1 MQRHRS
7 VFDNKTMA
15 VSIRVVSLLLFAWAA
30 LASDVRVVEEIVAKV
45 NGSIVTSIELAR
57 SRRDLEAGLRQ
68 QGLTGPALEQRL
80 KESEQNLLRDR
91 IDSLLMVQQANVV
104 ANSKELGDSVA
115 SEVTKRLA
123 EMQRQSKIVD
133 QDKFQDYVSRE
144 AGMPFEDFKQQ
155 MRDSLLSQR
164 LMQQEVG
171 SKVTVST
178 ADAQKYYDEH
188 KDQFIRED
196 RVFLSQIKVAT
207 AGKTEKEIPAL
218 EKKAKSL
225 VARARAGEK
234 FGELARDNSDDAET
248 AAEMGQLPPIAI
260 SDLSDQIK
268 EIVLKQDKG
277 YVTDPLKI
285 ADGFLILRIEQKQ
298 KAGLA
303 SFEEVQNEVIERL
316 YGPRFDAAARP
327 FLTDLRMQAFLEIRD
342 GYTDTGAAPGKD
354 THWMD
359 PAQLKP
365 ETVTR
370 EEVAARVRRRRF
382 LWIVPVIGTT
392 TGDTST
398 SSSR

>member
-1 MQRHRS
+1 
-7 VFDNKTMA
+7 MA
-15 VSIRVVSLLLFAWAA
+15 VSIRIVSLLLFAGAA
-30 LASDVRVVEEIVAKV
+30 MASDVRVVEEIVAKV
-45 NGSIVTSIELAR
+45 NGSIITSFEIAR
-57 SRRDLEAGLRQ
+57 NRRDLEASLRQ
-68 QGLTGPALEQRL
+68 QGLTGAALEKALQER
-80 KESEQNLLRDR
+80 EPDLLRDR
-91 IDSLLMVQQANVV
+91 IDSLLMVQQANLVPN
-104 ANSKELGDSVA
+104 ATELGSSVD

-123 EMQRQSKIVD
+123 EIQRRSKIVD
-133 QDKFQDYVSRE
+133 QDKFQDYISRE
-144 AGMPFEDFKQQ
+144 TGMPFEDFKQQ

-164 LMQQEVG
+164 VMQQEVG
-171 SKVTVST
+171 SKVNVST

-196 RVFLSQIKVAT
+196 RVFLSQIIVST

-225 VARARAGEK
+225 VARAREGEK

-248 AAEMGQLPPIAI
+248 AADMGLLPAVAI
-260 SDLSDQIK
+260 SDLNDQIK
-268 EIVLKQDKG
+268 EIVAKQDKG
-277 YVTDPLKI
+277 YVTDPLKL
-285 ADGFLILRIEQKQ
+285 ANGFQILRIEAKQ

-303 SFEEVQNEVIERL
+303 SFEEVQNEIIQQLWE
-316 YGPRFDAAARP
+316 PRFEAAARP

-354 THWMD
+354 TGWMD

-370 EEVAARVRRRRF
+370 EEVAAKVRRRRF
-382 LWIVPVIGTT
+382 LWMVPVLGTT